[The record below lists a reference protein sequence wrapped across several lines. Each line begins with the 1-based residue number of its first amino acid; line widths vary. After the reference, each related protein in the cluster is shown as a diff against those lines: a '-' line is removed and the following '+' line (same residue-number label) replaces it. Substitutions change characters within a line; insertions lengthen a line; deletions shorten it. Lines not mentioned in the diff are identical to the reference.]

1 LPLPMVNMI
10 SGGLHAGRN
19 LDFQDYLIYP
29 EGCPD
34 YRTALERIVK
44 VYNTLGRVLASRG
57 ETCALVGDEGGFGPS
72 LDSNET
78 ALERIVEAIET
89 AGLTPGSDV
98 SIALDVAATHFHSA
112 DTNAYRLREWHTA
125 PRHAEELV
133 VFLSN
138 LADRYPIRSIED
150 GLAEDD
156 WPGWRTLTA
165 ALGEKVQIVGD
176 DLFTT
181 QPERIRKGIE
191 QKAANA
197 VLIKLNQIGTVSETL
212 DALALAAG
220 AGFGAV
226 VSARSGETEDTFI
239 ADLATACGCGQIKIG
254 SVTRSERL
262 AKYNRLLRIEDHL
275 GGPRTAPFRS
285 RSGGGKSG

>member
-1 LPLPMVNMI
+1 M
-10 SGGLHAGRN
+10 
-19 LDFQDYLIYP
+19 
-29 EGCPD
+29 
-34 YRTALERIVK
+34 K
-44 VYNTLGRVLASRG
+44 VYNTLGRGAGKPGRNVCSGRRRRRFRAVAQFERNGAGADRRG
-57 ETCALVGDEGGFGPS
+57 DRNRGTVA
-72 LDSNET
+72 
-78 ALERIVEAIET
+78 
-89 AGLTPGSDV
+89 GSDV
-98 SIALDVAATHFHSA
+98 SIALDVAATHFHAA

-156 WPGWRTLTA
+156 WQGWRTLTA

-191 QKAANA
+191 QMAANA
-197 VLIKLNQIGTVSETL
+197 
-212 DALALAAG
+212 G
-220 AGFGAV
+220 ADQAEPDRYGFGNAGRARPGGRCGV
-226 VSARSGETEDTFI
+226 RGGRFGPIGGGRKTVHRRSGDGLRLRS
-239 ADLATACGCGQIKIG
+239 DQDRIG
-254 SVTRSERL
+254 HAQRAV

-275 GGPRTAPFRS
+275 GGPARPRSAPVGRRQAGLNENRS
-285 RSGGGKSG
+285 RSWKRGALRNPSKANGAVGRGGI